1 MCSLASLD
9 VDDIGQI
16 CLLGLG
22 KNLGL
27 LQHDFNHISKVEGD
41 MLLFLR
47 DFSSL
52 LSSDGDPWDHGCVFF
67 SPWMQLRLD
76 EAAV

>member
-1 MCSLASLD
+1 MCSLAALD

-16 CLLGLG
+16 CQLGLG

-27 LQHDFNHISKVEGD
+27 LRHDFNHISKVEGE

-47 DFSSL
+47 GFSLL

-67 SPWMQLRLD
+67 PP
-76 EAAV
+76 